1 MPVRGLRPG
10 SDPKEIAQQLMER
23 HPQLL
28 APTIVSQSQVERLV
42 SRLIEHV
49 TVKHV
54 QKKEGSQY
62 PSAAASNTELL
73 PRSIGLPPAAAALT
87 RPVAGRRAGVS
98 ARPPLESVSTAPSV
112 AEAAQAPAVLSAAH
126 NGALSDLS
134 DLESIPDLPDASDS
148 LPSIQSRA
156 DGAGRVI
163 AGDGAVVGSSGSSGN
178 ARRSNGDSSTTSAS
192 PPDIPE
198 DLNRVSEEEL
208 KRAKE
213 AMNATFEAHALKPG
227 DPGYVHDK
235 VVIFDGEKE
244 ANDWDDELS
253 DVSEPSEDE
262 FAKEMA
268 LLAKGM

>member
-1 MPVRGLRPG
+1 M
-10 SDPKEIAQQLMER
+10 
-23 HPQLL
+23 
-28 APTIVSQSQVERLV
+28 

-235 VVIFDGEKE
+235 VVIFDGEKV
-244 ANDWDDELS
+244 DGWTCLDECFPNGFHALASLHLLKVFLMSHCPSYPLRRS
-253 DVSEPSEDE
+253 DILAESAARPRIPVSCT
-262 FAKEMA
+262 
-268 LLAKGM
+268 